1 MMEEN
6 EKSARS
12 LNQKED
18 DSLSKTNINNF
29 YLVLDNSIYSV
40 NVTKNK
46 NNEKIFIS
54 AKSSEDNNI
63 VNNLCFY
70 ENCFSLE
77 ELIIKSKPFKLC
89 DTIDDAFNI
98 FIDLIKAQK
107 VFLKKTEYA
116 EEYNP
121 NSILIFV
128 IKVSLPG
135 GQEQEVEFEL
145 KPKKMDKDQYIN
157 ELIKIIEKLH
167 KENEELKREN
177 AIKDNEINL
186 LKRKYC
192 INNNNK
198 YENNKYS
205 YNKNQS
211 YDSKRNVS
219 SSKVLNVTT
228 INPNLL
234 NTEYNSLYKYG
245 FNDIH
250 NSTDIH
256 SVINYN
262 TIYNSNN
269 KLMNKN
275 NPNSITCKTLNNM
288 SKTFQSTISSFKRG
302 RLTKTSNDSSDF
314 YENKNTIMSK
324 NNNNKDKDNNLMR
337 TNGFNNKSKK
347 KKEIELSNLIYIKN
361 DFNKVTMIPIEDY
374 MSIKQIKTNYCAK
387 KSIPIKGKELYYKGK
402 KLDDE
407 KNLEF
412 YKIPW
417 ESTLYVFNVPEKI
430 NVFVRC
436 LSGKE
441 FKIIADELDTILKIK
456 TKIYEFEKIPIDKQI
471 VLIDKKILDDE
482 KTLSEFN
489 KKGNVHLIVRRKED

>member
-1 MMEEN
+1 MMKEN
-6 EKSARS
+6 EKSDRS

-54 AKSSEDNNI
+54 AKSGEDNNI

-107 VFLKKTEYA
+107 VFLKKSEYA

-121 NSILIFV
+121 YSILVFV
-128 IKVSLPG
+128 IKLSLPG
-135 GQEQEVEFEL
+135 VQEQEVEFEL

-167 KENEELKREN
+167 KENEELKYEN
-177 AIKDNEINL
+177 AIKDDEISL

-198 YENNKYS
+198 YENNKYG

-211 YDSKRNVS
+211 YDSKRNLS
-219 SSKVLNVTT
+219 SSKVLNVTM

-245 FNDIH
+245 YNDIH

-337 TNGFNNKSKK
+337 TNGFNSKLKK

-374 MSIKQIKTNYCAK
+374 MSIKQIKINYCAK

-489 KKGNVHLIVRRKED
+489 KKGNIHLIVRRKED

>member
-107 VFLKKTEYA
+107 VFLKKSEYA

-121 NSILIFV
+121 KSILIFV

-192 INNNNK
+192 INNK

>member
-107 VFLKKTEYA
+107 VFLKKSDYA

-192 INNNNK
+192 INSK

>member
-107 VFLKKTEYA
+107 VFLKKSEYA

-192 INNNNK
+192 INNK

>member
-1 MMEEN
+1 MKEN
-6 EKSARS
+6 EKSERS

-18 DSLSKTNINNF
+18 DSLSKTNINNS
-29 YLVLDNSIYSV
+29 YLVLDNCIYSV

-54 AKSSEDNNI
+54 AKSGEDNNI

-107 VFLKKTEYA
+107 VFLKKSEYA

-121 NSILIFV
+121 YSILVFV

-167 KENEELKREN
+167 KENEELKYEN
-177 AIKDNEINL
+177 AIKDDEINL

-198 YENNKYS
+198 YENNKYG

-228 INPNLL
+228 INPILL

-245 FNDIH
+245 YNDIH

-324 NNNNKDKDNNLMR
+324 NNKDKDNNLMR
-337 TNGFNNKSKK
+337 TNGFNSK
-347 KKEIELSNLIYIKN
+347 
-361 DFNKVTMIPIEDY
+361 D
-374 MSIKQIKTNYCAK
+374 SI
-387 KSIPIKGKELYYKGK
+387 
-402 KLDDE
+402 
-407 KNLEF
+407 
-412 YKIPW
+412 
-417 ESTLYVFNVPEKI
+417 
-430 NVFVRC
+430 
-436 LSGKE
+436 
-441 FKIIADELDTILKIK
+441 
-456 TKIYEFEKIPIDKQI
+456 
-471 VLIDKKILDDE
+471 
-482 KTLSEFN
+482 
-489 KKGNVHLIVRRKED
+489 

>member
-6 EKSARS
+6 EKSARL

-63 VNNLCFY
+63 VNNLCFFD
-70 ENCFSLE
+70 NCFSLE

-192 INNNNK
+192 INNK